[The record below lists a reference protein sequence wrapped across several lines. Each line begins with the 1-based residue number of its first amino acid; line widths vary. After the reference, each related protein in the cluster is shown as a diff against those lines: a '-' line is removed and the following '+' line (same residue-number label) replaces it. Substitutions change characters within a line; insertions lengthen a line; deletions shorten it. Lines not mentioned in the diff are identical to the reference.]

1 MSSPAPIAAHPAI
14 VDALKLIPASL
25 LARSGS
31 VFYSG
36 QAAFSQASKLY
47 VLGLNPGGDP
57 VTQAT
62 ETIAA
67 HRQKFVDGPM
77 WWSEYADES
86 WAGAKPGAGGMQP
99 RVLHMF
105 ASLGLNP
112 RSVPASN
119 VVFARS
125 STEAMLENEKANLL
139 RECWPL
145 HRAVIDALGTQ
156 VLLCFGGTAGRWV
169 RDELGAHELV
179 DRYQETN
186 RRRWCSEAHRAADG
200 RSVLT
205 LTHPGRADWRNPNSD
220 PTPLVQRALAESQR

>member
-1 MSSPAPIAAHPAI
+1 MGAIAAHPAI
-14 VDALKLIPASL
+14 FDALQLIPASL
-25 LARSGS
+25 LLRSGS

-36 QAAFSQASKLY
+36 QAAFSTPSKLY

-67 HRQKFVDGPM
+67 HRQRFVDGPA
-77 WWSEYADES
+77 WWSEYEDES
-86 WAGAKPGAGGMQP
+86 WAGAKPGTWGMQP
-99 RVLHMF
+99 RVTHMF
-105 ASLGLNP
+105 AKMGLDP

-125 STEAMLENEKANLL
+125 STEAMLQDEKARLL
-139 RECWPL
+139 RACWPV
-145 HRAVIDALGTQ
+145 HRAVLDALGLR
-156 VLLCFGGTAGRWV
+156 VILCFGGTAGRWV
-169 RDELGAHELV
+169 RDELCAHELV

-186 RRRWCSEAHRAADG
+186 RRRWCSVAHRAADG

-205 LTHPGRADWRNPNSD
+205 LTHPGRADWRNPDSD
-220 PTPLVQRALAESQR
+220 PTVLVQRALAGG